1 MDCKDFISRE
11 PLTHFLSYFM
21 SRRCRNALN
30 VFCDYFEILSGCAA
44 VVSVWP
50 RESFC
55 RPSLCR
61 FRNCSDPVSAG
72 LAWLGSRANM
82 SRVLIVGAGLTGSL
96 CACLLRRELQ
106 STVRIV
112 VWDKARGAGETD
124 RSPFIKLHSFRF
136 RCRDG
141 TTDTPQNISDAF
153 VYQRS
158 LLCNSARLW
167 SVFIRHFVQITL

>member
-1 MDCKDFISRE
+1 MQKRFKRFLWLFWNSIRMCSSCFR
-11 PLTHFLSYFM
+11 LTPGTFLFV
-21 SRRCRNALN
+21 L
-30 VFCDYFEILSGCAA
+30 
-44 VVSVWP
+44 
-50 RESFC
+50 
-55 RPSLCR
+55 LCVGFVTR
-61 FRNCSDPVSAG
+61 SDPVSAG

-141 TTDTPQNISDAF
+141 NRDTPQNTSDAF

-167 SVFIRHFVQITL
+167 SPAEGEWRQCI